1 MHHDKLHSKQA
12 LQAFASP
19 WSPEAPSNAKGPFSC
34 PCRQSGGTMGRRQAA
49 SAQMAERSE
58 LSSVISP
65 VPTFCSLT
73 ATRHDCLLYTK
84 SVCHSGFVCFL
95 KFSASNF
102 IPGAPLSHS
111 RVLLSFFSWA
121 TYKFPKIR
129 KFNGSADSA

>member
-1 MHHDKLHSKQA
+1 MISCAANKLSRHWHPPGAQKPSQRRR
-12 LQAFASP
+12 
-19 WSPEAPSNAKGPFSC
+19 APSPARAG
-34 PCRQSGGTMGRRQAA
+34 RAGGRWGAGRRA

-84 SVCHSGFVCFL
+84 SICHSGFVCFL
-95 KFSASNF
+95 KFSVSSF

-111 RVLLSFFSWA
+111 RVLLFLFMGNLQIPEN
-121 TYKFPKIR
+121 KEI
-129 KFNGSADSA
+129 